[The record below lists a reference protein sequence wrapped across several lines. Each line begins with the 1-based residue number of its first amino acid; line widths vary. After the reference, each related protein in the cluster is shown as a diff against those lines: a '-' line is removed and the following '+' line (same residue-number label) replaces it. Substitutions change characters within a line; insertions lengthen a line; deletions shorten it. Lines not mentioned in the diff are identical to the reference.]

1 MYDNYCFDIRRQD
14 PFDNWDMYFSDYPA
28 DPIGN
33 TMEIKFKV
41 KKADDV
47 C

>member
-14 PFDNWDMYFSDYPA
+14 PFDNWDMYLSDYPA